1 MLRNMDGSMA
11 KRVITDTSEGPV
23 YTDLWELSD
32 EQIRLLAVSGSKDA
46 TEELARRI
54 AERMQADG

>member
-1 MLRNMDGSMA
+1 MA